1 MQTLNPKP
9 KKKRNNHVGI
19 KYVLTSFSLISTIG
33 LWQFFS
39 NNDVLKEVLA
49 ANSETDPVNNQIQFQ
64 PLPTLATIASGTI
77 NKDSSSPVSVN
88 NSDLREVT
96 APTSQP
102 VVQPRI
108 AIQQVI
114 INNPVNSSNGNT
126 ITRTGSS
133 R

>member
-1 MQTLNPKP
+1 MQTLSPKP

-77 NKDSSSPVSVN
+77 NKDSSSPVIVN

-96 APTSQP
+96 APTPQP